1 MRLNAQLQ
9 ASIEALRLR
18 TPELSPE
25 RKEFLDPLISGLIQN
40 LQNNQATSI
49 LCMCTHNSR
58 RSQLGMAWIYAM
70 SRAANLPIEAHS
82 AGTEVTAC
90 QIRTLKDLAAQG
102 FIVTE
107 ILGDNPK
114 HLIRVHE
121 TDSGTQAWSK
131 LATDPSIPSQGVHA
145 WIYCDHA
152 ASHQLTLD
160 SWTARTEPFL
170 KDSPTPGPEL
180 QHSPIQDR
188 IAVEWIYVF
197 DQVMQQFSPGSKE
210 I

>member
-1 MRLNAQLQ
+1 MTLHPQLQ
-9 ASIEALRLR
+9 ASIETLRLR
-18 TPELSPE
+18 SPELSPE
-25 RKEFLDPLISGLIQN
+25 RKEYLDPLIRRLVDT
-40 LQNNQATSI
+40 LQSHQGASI

-58 RSQLGMAWIYAM
+58 RSQLGMAWVHAM
-70 SRAANLPIEAHS
+70 SQATNLPIQAHS
-82 AGTEVTAC
+82 AGIEVTAC
-90 QIRTLKDLAAQG
+90 QIRTLEDLSAQG

-107 ILGDNPK
+107 SSGENPK
-114 HLIRVHE
+114 HLIRVCE
-121 TDSGTQAWSK
+121 TDSGIQAWSK
-131 LATDPSIPSQGVHA
+131 LATDPSIPSQDVHA

-152 ASHQLTLD
+152 ASHQGTLD
-160 SWTARTEPFL
+160 SWVSRTEPFL

-197 DQVMQQFSPGSKE
+197 DQVQQQFQPGSKE